1 MTHENTPLK
10 LTYTVSAF
18 CDAVGIGATKFYEL
32 VKAGEIKTVKCGKR
46 TLIRTDEAQRFVASL
61 SEAA

>member
-1 MTHENTPLK
+1 MRNEYLSGK
-10 LTYTVSAF
+10 LTYTVAAF

-46 TLIRTDEAQRFVASL
+46 TLVTADEAERFVASL